1 MTDLMLKNVVEEI
14 NHELKNGLI
23 YVVIGVEGYFHY
35 YKSYEPITIYSDG
48 VKIGIHD
55 DDDNYITLHHKAV
68 ESIMI
73 VEV

>member
-1 MTDLMLKNVVEEI
+1 MTDLMLKNVVEAI
-14 NHELKNGLI
+14 NRELKNGLI
-23 YVVIGVEGYFHY
+23 YVGIDNGYYY

-48 VKIGIHD
+48 VEIGIHD

-68 ESIMI
+68 ESIRI

>member
-1 MTDLMLKNVVEEI
+1 MIDLMLKNVVEAI

-23 YVVIGVEGYFHY
+23 YVEIGDYCHY

-48 VKIGIHD
+48 VEIGIHD
-55 DDDNYITLHHKAV
+55 DDGNYITLHHKAI
-68 ESIMI
+68 ESIRI